1 MAATTF
7 SVTIAVLSMAAGQ
20 FGPGLLLRLQ
30 TRPGDYV
37 IAGMAL
43 ADLWAPPEFQDED
56 SIRAAFMLG
65 SQRTPYQDAEFA
77 LLQTVELAVRALSP
91 GINDPFT
98 AVMCIDR
105 IAAALLAN
113 RSLPESFR
121 LDGQGVLRVVG
132 QPYEYGTLVESA
144 FSQIRE
150 SGKTNLS
157 SWSACEGKSPWF

>member
-1 MAATTF
+1 MAGT
-7 SVTIAVLSMAAGQ
+7 
-20 FGPGLLLRLQ
+20 
-30 TRPGDYV
+30 
-37 IAGMAL
+37 AL

-77 LLQTVELAVRALSP
+77 FLQLVELAVRALSP

-105 IAAALLAN
+105 IAAALCLLAD

-150 SGKTNLS
+150 SGKTNPVIVERLRRQIS
-157 SWSACEGKSPWF
+157 MVLTRARQPEFRSALEQEQKLLPLI